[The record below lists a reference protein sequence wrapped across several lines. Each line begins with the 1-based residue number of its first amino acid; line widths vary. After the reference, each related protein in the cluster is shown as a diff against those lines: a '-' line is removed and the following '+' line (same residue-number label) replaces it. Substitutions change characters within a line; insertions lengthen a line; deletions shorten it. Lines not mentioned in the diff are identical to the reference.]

1 MSQKNMETYS
11 SKALAI
17 ILLVICLGV
26 YGTGHVMENY
36 FDVQGCALCHME
48 RNVFLGAAAIA
59 FLAILVPRH
68 SRYWLVVLLG
78 LIFFGGMGLALY
90 HVGIQ
95 EHLIPL
101 PSYCSVN
108 DLSAFDTIESLKE
121 QLLNTPFVRCDQ
133 VTWSLFGLSLAVY
146 NAILS
151 FALSALCW
159 IWVWKKK

>member
-1 MSQKNMETYS
+1 MLAKYVETYS

-26 YGTGHVMENY
+26 YGTGYVMENY
-36 FDVQGCALCHME
+36 FDVQACALCHLE
-48 RNVFLGAAAIA
+48 RNVFLGAAAVA
-59 FLAILVPRH
+59 FIAILTPRH
-68 SRYWLVVLLG
+68 SRYWLIVFLG
-78 LIFFGGMGLALY
+78 LIFLGGFGLALY

-95 EHLIPL
+95 EHLISL

-121 QLLNTPFVRCDQ
+121 QLLQTPFVRCDQ

-146 NAILS
+146 NAIIS
-151 FALSALCW
+151 FVLSALCW
-159 IWVWKKK
+159 VWVWKQR